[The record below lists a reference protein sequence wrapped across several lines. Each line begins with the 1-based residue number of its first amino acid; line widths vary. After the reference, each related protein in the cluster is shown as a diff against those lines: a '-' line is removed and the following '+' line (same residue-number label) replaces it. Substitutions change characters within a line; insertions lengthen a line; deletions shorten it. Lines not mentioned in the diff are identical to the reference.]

1 MKQGIGVQSAFPEIP
16 LKYGIFFLFKN
27 QDIGKQKDASK
38 KKENKAD
45 SQEGQKAI
53 AIFQKQIQGRE
64 AGVGKEKASD
74 LSG

>member
-1 MKQGIGVQSAFPEIP
+1 MNQSIGIQLAFPEIP

-45 SQEGQKAI
+45 PQKGQKAI
-53 AIFQKQIQGRE
+53 AIFQKQIKRR
-64 AGVGKEKASD
+64 
-74 LSG
+74 